1 MQHHIFKSIRAHVD
15 NYTMYVFGINIYI
28 YEMAISFL
36 FQLKLNG
43 LVKFWNL
50 EKKMGDNLAQIS

>member
-1 MQHHIFKSIRAHVD
+1 MQHHIFTPIRAHVD
-15 NYTMYVFGINIYI
+15 NYTIYVFGINIYI
-28 YEMAISFL
+28 CEMAISFL

-50 EKKMGDNLAQIS
+50 EKEMGHNLAQIS